1 MEIRIN
7 NKVLSI
13 MLGKQD
19 HKIELIE
26 NYENFY
32 NTIPE
37 WKSLLSEFW
46 EVRNA
51 TRLDTVI
58 DI

>member
-37 WKSLLSEFW
+37 
-46 EVRNA
+46 
-51 TRLDTVI
+51 
-58 DI
+58 